1 MTFVPGREV
10 EVHGLKLFLDMSVGI
25 GGDKWPAADL
35 VSFSVKIKTSSMKKL
50 CNARSILT
58 FIYLWNGLVL
68 SVHHGRSLEAVFCE
82 DILREEDNRT
92 RCDHFF
98 TIIICL
104 NTGKHALIIKW
115 NCSFLDYFRLLCR
128 VETFRVDMNNR
139 QLRITLQFLLLLRS
153 KQQFDLSSQ

>member
-35 VSFSVKIKTSSMKKL
+35 VSFTVKIKSSTMKKL
-50 CNARSILT
+50 SYARSILT
-58 FIYLWNGLVL
+58 FIYLWNGSVL
-68 SVHHGRSLEAVFCE
+68 PVHHGRSLEAFFCE

-98 TIIICL
+98 TNIICCSI
-104 NTGKHALIIKW
+104 NKHAEFSSL
-115 NCSFLDYFRLLCR
+115 
-128 VETFRVDMNNR
+128 ETP
-139 QLRITLQFLLLLRS
+139 
-153 KQQFDLSSQ
+153 